1 MEQGSNSRSTE
12 TKSGNVW
19 GLPLAM
25 WVLIAALL
33 LTLMLTPVVM
43 RALEMGMSWI
53 TSADTP
59 TAEAAAPV
67 DWPTPPATY
76 AAETP
81 PAEPPSLVA
90 TPRPLP
96 TPTPIPLPAWEE
108 MSYLTT
114 VKFTDSVVVQ
124 AERTTALPWQLGNMV
139 TDRLLL
145 KAVGQVQIGVNLK
158 QISNIEV
165 QGDSISL
172 VLPKPEVT
180 SVELLPDQSQIYDS
194 AQVMFLS
201 QYAGLEKEAL
211 EQSRQLLKENV
222 VANESMMDMA
232 QKMARLQLADFLRQ
246 TGFNTV
252 EITFR

>member
-1 MEQGSNSRSTE
+1 MEQGSNSRPTE
-12 TKSGNVW
+12 SRTGNVW

-25 WVLIAALL
+25 WVLVAALL
-33 LTLMLTPVVM
+33 LTLLLTPMVM
-43 RALEMGMSWI
+43 RAMEFGVRWMQGAEAPK
-53 TSADTP
+53 T
-59 TAEAAAPV
+59 EAAAPV
-67 DWPTPPATY
+67 NWPTPPATY
-76 AAETP
+76 VAETP
-81 PAEPPSLVA
+81 AAEAPGLVA
-90 TPRPLP
+90 TTRPLP

-114 VKFTDSVVVQ
+114 IKFTDSVVVQ
-124 AERTTALPWQLGNMV
+124 AERTTTLPWQLGNVV

-165 QGDSISL
+165 DGDSIRF
-172 VLPKPEVT
+172 VLPKPEVI

-194 AQVMFLS
+194 AQVIFLS
-201 QYAGLEKEAL
+201 QYAGLEKDAL

-222 VANESMMDMA
+222 ANNESMMDMA

-246 TGFNTV
+246 TGFDTV